1 MGQISRIYLCQNL
14 KYYTQFFKHGKYFAE
29 AHVCLN
35 FSIVL
40 SNRPI
45 GLNNEPIVLPIV
57 HQQNQNLKCMLIK
70 KRVLLSQFFM
80 YIIDKFCVVKCNMF
94 IENNSLTLVVQDQK
108 MKM

>member
-57 HQQNQNLKCMLIK
+57 HQQNQNLKSVVI
-70 KRVLLSQFFM
+70 SIFM